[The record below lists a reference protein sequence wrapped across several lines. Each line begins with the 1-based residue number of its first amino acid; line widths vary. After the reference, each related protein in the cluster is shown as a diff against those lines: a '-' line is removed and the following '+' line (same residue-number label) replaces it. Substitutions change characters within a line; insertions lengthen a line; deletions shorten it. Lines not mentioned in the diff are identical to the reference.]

1 MAKKPGQDYR
11 SGQGGLAELKSR
23 LLFLVMAL
31 LVYRAGSYVPIP
43 GVDVDVLNNVFQQQQ
58 GTFLTMFNM
67 FSGGAL
73 QRASILALG
82 IMPYISASIIV
93 QLLTVVNPTLAEL
106 KKEGESGR
114 RKISQYTRFGTLI
127 LGTIQAI
134 GISTALPTMIP
145 GLVHNATFIFYLVAV
160 VSLVTGTMFL
170 MWLGEQITERGIG
183 NGISMIIFT
192 GIVAGLPQTIGQ
204 MFESS
209 RQGEL
214 NILLLL
220 LIAVMVFAV
229 VYFIVFMERG
239 QRKIVVNYAKRQQGR
254 RVFAQQST
262 HLPLKINMAG
272 VIPAIFA
279 SSIILFPTS
288 LARWFGANEGLG
300 WLNDLSVALG
310 QGQPLYVIL
319 YASAIIF
326 FCFFYTA
333 LVFNPRETADNL
345 KKSGAFIPGIRPGE
359 QTSRYI
365 DKVMTRLTLAGALY
379 ITFICLIPEFLLIA
393 WNVQIYLGGTSILII
408 VVVIMDF
415 MAQVQ
420 THLMSQQYE
429 SVLKKANLKNK

>member
-134 GISTALPTMIP
+134 GISTALPNMIP

-192 GIVAGLPQTIGQ
+192 GIVAGLPQTIG
-204 MFESS
+204 
-209 RQGEL
+209 
-214 NILLLL
+214 
-220 LIAVMVFAV
+220 
-229 VYFIVFMERG
+229 
-239 QRKIVVNYAKRQQGR
+239 
-254 RVFAQQST
+254 
-262 HLPLKINMAG
+262 
-272 VIPAIFA
+272 
-279 SSIILFPTS
+279 
-288 LARWFGANEGLG
+288 
-300 WLNDLSVALG
+300 
-310 QGQPLYVIL
+310 
-319 YASAIIF
+319 
-326 FCFFYTA
+326 
-333 LVFNPRETADNL
+333 
-345 KKSGAFIPGIRPGE
+345 
-359 QTSRYI
+359 
-365 DKVMTRLTLAGALY
+365 
-379 ITFICLIPEFLLIA
+379 
-393 WNVQIYLGGTSILII
+393 
-408 VVVIMDF
+408 
-415 MAQVQ
+415 
-420 THLMSQQYE
+420 
-429 SVLKKANLKNK
+429 